1 MSVRTT
7 AIFVKSGDLRA
18 ALCRGLMRTMAKN
31 EVPRG
36 PISDYLVANVKRL
49 RADRR
54 WSLAELS
61 ERMTDVGWPM
71 LVSVLSRLERGE
83 RRVDVDDLFGLS
95 LAFEVT
101 PITLLLPTVPRGTL
115 ASAVT
120 IELTNSVTA
129 DARTAWDWIR
139 GVRALSED
147 EDEDG
152 FVELDF
158 RRRSLPPGLVKYDQL
173 SRAGQEGWEEHRAE
187 LRRLRELRGGGAPD
201 GEH

>member
-1 MSVRTT
+1 
-7 AIFVKSGDLRA
+7 
-18 ALCRGLMRTMAKN
+18 MATN

-36 PISDYLVANVKRL
+36 PVSRYVVENVKRL
-49 RADRR
+49 RADYR

-61 ERMTDVGWPM
+61 AEMTRVGRPM
-71 LVSVLSRLERGE
+71 LASGLNRIEQGR
-83 RRVDVDDLFGLS
+83 RRVDADDLVGLA
-95 LAFEVT
+95 LALQVT

-115 ASAVT
+115 LSAVT

-129 DARTAWDWIR
+129 DARMAWDWIR
-139 GVRALSED
+139 GERTLSED

-187 LRRLRELRGGGAPD
+187 LRRLRELREGGDPD
-201 GEH
+201 GEHQAPS